1 MAVMCDLIQDMEQRI
16 LSEAINLCKVHK
28 RATLTAREIQTAARI
43 VLPGEL
49 ALHAVSEGTKS
60 ITKYNA
66 GLVPRKMLTIS
77 SFNPS
82 DQQELLTKD
91 SMKQGEAVDSVAPE
105 IEQIIKPEKKE
116 QTTNISISLEN
127 DQNKPLDASHQS
139 TQKPITR
146 SRRAGLIFSVGAVS
160 RHIKQAWKS
169 RQSVSSATYLT
180 AVIEYLAAEVL
191 ELALKQACSTTSLRT
206 RVIPRDIFLAIK
218 RDSELS
224 LVLRDTIIK
233 QGGALPLLEVGHSG
247 EDDLTTN

>member
-1 MAVMCDLIQDMEQRI
+1 VIAQKQKKKPRNTKGKKKKKKKVTFAPFVYRLLKSLDGKGISNAAMAVMCDLIQDMEQRI

-105 IEQIIKPEKKE
+105 IEQIIKPEKKNRL
-116 QTTNISISLEN
+116 QIFQYHLKMTKTN
-127 DQNKPLDASHQS
+127 H
-139 TQKPITR
+139 
-146 SRRAGLIFSVGAVS
+146 
-160 RHIKQAWKS
+160 
-169 RQSVSSATYLT
+169 
-180 AVIEYLAAEVL
+180 
-191 ELALKQACSTTSLRT
+191 
-206 RVIPRDIFLAIK
+206 
-218 RDSELS
+218 
-224 LVLRDTIIK
+224 
-233 QGGALPLLEVGHSG
+233 
-247 EDDLTTN
+247 